1 MSFRSHSVMSLL
13 NMIHT
18 DRNLVL
24 PDVQREFVWSRDQI
38 RLLMDSVMR
47 GYPFGSLLLWETRF
61 LEVDYREFV
70 KDYTPHQRFTPST
83 KKAGKSLLMV
93 LDGQQRL
100 QSLYIAVHGTHEKR
114 RLYFNVTS
122 GGEVEGGDDPSE
134 GLGTA
139 YRFEFWRSDEPNR
152 PKRLVAVSETLSWA
166 PRFEDDEIDKV
177 IDEIGL
183 EGDERRVA
191 AKNMRHLRRVFSQSD
206 LVPLEIIDDQATTES
221 QARTLDEILDI
232 FVRVNT
238 GGTRL
243 SRSDLMFSL
252 IKRHWGGAR
261 IAFDELVDEIEGK
274 MALGIDKDFVIRGLL
289 TVAGAPP
296 SYKIENIRNYWQKM
310 AEVFDGFADAL
321 RASID
326 FCTAPDVGIIS
337 RSLLKPEA
345 TLFPVIYY
353 IYHQPGRAVPDGE
366 RIPLRAFVYFLLFNN
381 FLRYPEARIR
391 YLRSELA
398 PAKGGKLPLERLL
411 GVIER
416 HQKWVNVETSVQML
430 NENQRLALSLAQ
442 RNVAKETLSWHNL
455 PEVDHIFPQSTYAA
469 KYPDLVHDIGNLA
482 YLGKLRNIRK
492 SKQPPW
498 EYFADVPDR
507 ELEDDFLIRRDLL
520 GPDMFEEF
528 VKDRRERL
536 VNRVRELLGR

>member
-1 MSFRSHSVMSLL
+1 MSLRSHSVMSLL

-24 PDVQREFVWSRDQI
+24 PDVQREFVWSRDQM

-70 KDYTPHQRFTPST
+70 RNYKPHERFTPST
-83 KKAGKSLLMV
+83 KKAGKPLLMV

-100 QSLYIAVHGTHEKR
+100 QTLYIAVHGTHEKR
-114 RLYFNVTS
+114 RLYLNVTS

-139 YRFEFWRSDEPNR
+139 YRFEFWQSDEPNR
-152 PKRLVAVSETLSWA
+152 AKRLVPVSEILSWA

-206 LVPLEIIDDQATTES
+206 LVPVEIIDDEATTES
-221 QARTLDEILDI
+221 QAKTLDEILDI

-261 IAFDELVDEIEGK
+261 IKFDELVDEIEGK
-274 MALGIDKDFVIRGLL
+274 MPLGIDKDFVIRGLL

-296 SYKIENIRNYWQKM
+296 SYKIQNIKNYWQKM
-310 AEVFDGFADAL
+310 TEVFDGFADAL

-326 FCTAPDVGIIS
+326 FCTAPDVGIMS

-366 RIPLRAFVYFLLFNN
+366 RIPLRAFVYFLLFNK

-398 PAKGGKLPLERLL
+398 TANGGKLPLERLL

-416 HQKWVNVETSVQML
+416 RQTWVNVETTVQML

-455 PEVDHIFPQSTYAA
+455 SEVDHIFPQATYAA
-469 KYPDLVHDIGNLA
+469 KYPHLVHDIGNLA

-507 ELEDDFLIRRDLL
+507 ELEEDFLVRRDLL
-520 GPDMFEEF
+520 GPDTFEEF